1 MNVRSLSPFSLLFS
15 VSVEGLPI
23 PFVWGDSRSRPGVR
37 FRPGRANLGWAWIEV
52 VHLRMKTEMI
62 VPCSE
67 RMAALMRRLPGI
79 VIAFRWTVYESDA
92 AMPT

>member
-1 MNVRSLSPFSLLFS
+1 MNVRSLSAFSLLFL
-15 VSVEGLPI
+15 VSVEGLLIYRSCGGI
-23 PFVWGDSRSRPGVR
+23 PGHGLVFDSAPDVLTR
-37 FRPGRANLGWAWIEV
+37 IEV

-79 VIAFRWTVYESDA
+79 VIAFCWTVYESDA